1 MKARYF
7 PAEETQEIQTR
18 AYWFFGF
25 IATVLIVYLFR
36 AYDLQI
42 NQKSYFEGL
51 AESNRMRVVP
61 IPASRGIIFDRHGI
75 PLVNNIPSFNL
86 YAVHGDMQDPEK
98 VLTRLAGLVSID
110 ALPRLRKEFLDKKD
124 PYGTIKIKENL
135 SLAEIAKVEGHS
147 LDLPG
152 VQITAELRRNAAY
165 GPLAAHSVG
174 YVGEVSKE
182 QLASERY
189 QNFRQGDRVGQ
200 FGIEQAYDT
209 LIRGVPGQKWIEV
222 NVVGQELNLLRI
234 NKPVEGDDIF
244 LTLDLDLQKVAEEAL
259 GEEAGSIVAIDPTNG
274 EILALVSH
282 PAFNPNDLSEG
293 TSAGTL
299 LSLLND
305 KGRPLMN
312 RAIHA
317 QYPPGS
323 TFKIIMSAALLES
336 KDALPSHSINCPG
349 FFQFG
354 NRAFRDWKKGGHG
367 SVDLHRAIVESCD
380 VYFYQMGNRM
390 GVDTIAKFANFL
402 GLGKPT
408 GIPLASEKSGL
419 IPSTVWKQKVLKEP
433 WYPGETLSVSI
444 GQGYVLVTPLQMA
457 AMISAVAN
465 DGILYTPRLLLKSKS
480 RQTGE
485 YQAVPV
491 ATGAKVPISKETL
504 GIIKSALADV
514 VATPHGTAYGSR
526 SALIP
531 FAGKTGTAQVV
542 VMKKG
547 EVKKALSKEVNDHAW
562 FVSYAPVDNPK
573 IAVVVLVEHG
583 GHGGSAAAPLAKRVI
598 EAYLAPSKQPSL

>member
-1 MKARYF
+1 M
-7 PAEETQEIQTR
+7 
-18 AYWFFGF
+18 
-25 IATVLIVYLFR
+25 
-36 AYDLQI
+36 
-42 NQKSYFEGL
+42 QKS
-51 AESNRMRVVP
+51 
-61 IPASRGIIFDRHGI
+61 
-75 PLVNNIPSFNL
+75 
-86 YAVHGDMQDPEK
+86 
-98 VLTRLAGLVSID
+98 
-110 ALPRLRKEFLDKKD
+110 LRW
-124 PYGTIKIKENL
+124 I
-135 SLAEIAKVEGHS
+135 
-147 LDLPG
+147 
-152 VQITAELRRNAAY
+152 RRNAAY

-312 RAIHA
+312 RA
-317 QYPPGS
+317 
-323 TFKIIMSAALLES
+323 
-336 KDALPSHSINCPG
+336 
-349 FFQFG
+349 
-354 NRAFRDWKKGGHG
+354 
-367 SVDLHRAIVESCD
+367 
-380 VYFYQMGNRM
+380 
-390 GVDTIAKFANFL
+390 